1 MGKWIELQNQQQEN
15 KEKNKTRREKLAGFF
30 FDLAKLCFATVVLGG
45 FTPLFTNHANGDIRW
60 EIILSGTAATVLFAV
75 GANRILK

>member
-1 MGKWIELQNQQQEN
+1 MGKWMELQNLQQEN
-15 KEKNKTRREKLAGFF
+15 KEKNETRREKLASFF

-45 FTPLFTNHANGDIRW
+45 FTPLFTNHATGDIRW